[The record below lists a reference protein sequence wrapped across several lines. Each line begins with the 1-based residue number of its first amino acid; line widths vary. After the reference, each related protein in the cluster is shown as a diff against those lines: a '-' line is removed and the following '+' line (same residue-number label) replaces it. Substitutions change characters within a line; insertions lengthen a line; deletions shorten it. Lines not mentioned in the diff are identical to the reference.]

1 MGATAVPVRLR
12 EENGFQLDRSDL
24 EKAVTPRTKM
34 LVLTQ
39 PNNPT
44 TTIYDKA
51 SMEILTDLAIHHDL
65 ILVCDQ
71 AFEDFC
77 FERELITPASL
88 PGMFERTITVFSFSK
103 GMGLS
108 GYRVGYLVC
117 SDVIMDS
124 MYANAVSVLG
134 AAHTVSQIA
143 VLAALKDT
151 SFMEEFRTAF
161 DYRRKTAYQI
171 LNSIPGVSMQLPESG
186 FLCWVDV
193 HELGSSTDIA
203 AYLLRE
209 ARVSVNDGINYGP
222 GGEGHLRIVLGVY
235 RDNKRVTDALYRIRE
250 ALLKYPGT
258 GA

>member
-1 MGATAVPVRLR
+1 MV
-12 EENGFQLDRSDL
+12 
-24 EKAVTPRTKM
+24 
-34 LVLTQ
+34 VLTQ

-44 TTIYDKA
+44 TTIYDEA
-51 SMEILTDLAIHHDL
+51 SMKLLADLVIRHDL

-88 PGMFERTITVFSFSK
+88 PGMFERTVTVFSFSK

-117 SDVIMDS
+117 CDAIMDS

-134 AAHTVSQIA
+134 ATHTVAQMA
-143 VLAALKDT
+143 VLAAFQDL
-151 SFMEEFRTAF
+151 SFMEEFRSAF
-161 DYRRKTAYQI
+161 DYRRKAAYEI

-193 HELGSSTDIA
+193 HELGSSAEIA
-203 AYLLRE
+203 AYLLQE
-209 ARVSVNDGINYGP
+209 ARVSVNDGVNYGP

-235 RDNKRVTDALYRIRE
+235 RDNQRVIDALNRIRD
-250 ALLKYPGT
+250 ALLKYQGLQNS
-258 GA
+258 